1 MSEVLLNINGWITM
15 KKCKGGYTLI
25 EVIAVLAIVLL
36 LGGIT
41 ITLSYETIGNYFI
54 NVEKCY
60 SEDKFDNALLNIDAI
75 CNSNGI
81 ISIEENKIFTDKVN
95 KDIKSNNIV
104 ITFKDTK
111 ENIKIKIIY
120 LQNEKL
126 MLRTLNYDGGI
137 LSVGNNTILDK
148 VDDFKVKRK
157 KNLIYYYIENKENKV
172 RGRCI

>member
-1 MSEVLLNINGWITM
+1 M
-15 KKCKGGYTLI
+15 KKRKGGYTLI
-25 EVIAVLAIVLL
+25 EVIAVLAILLL

-60 SEDKFDNALLNIDAI
+60 SEDKFDNALLNIDSI

-81 ISIEENKIFTDKVN
+81 ISIEENKLFVDKLN

-104 ITFKDTK
+104 ITFKDIK

>member
-1 MSEVLLNINGWITM
+1 M
-15 KKCKGGYTLI
+15 KKRKGGYTLI

-41 ITLSYETIGNYFI
+41 IILSYETIGNYFI

-95 KDIKSNNIV
+95 KDVKSNNIV
-104 ITFKDTK
+104 ITFKDIK

>member
-1 MSEVLLNINGWITM
+1 MRKRKV
-15 KKCKGGYTLI
+15 GYTLI
-25 EVIAVLAIVLL
+25 EVIVVLTIVLL

-54 NVEKCY
+54 NVDRCY
-60 SEDKFDNALLNIDAI
+60 SEDKFDNALLNIDTL

-81 ISIEENKIFTDKVN
+81 ISIEENKVFIDKIT

-104 ITFKDTK
+104 ITFKDIN

-120 LQNEKL
+120 LQNESL
-126 MLRTLNYDGGI
+126 MVRTLNYDGRVLTI
-137 LSVGNNTILDK
+137 GNNIILDK
-148 VDDFKVKRK
+148 VNNFQVKRK
-157 KNLIYYYIENKENKV
+157 RNLIYYYIENKENKI

>member
-1 MSEVLLNINGWITM
+1 M
-15 KKCKGGYTLI
+15 KKRKGGYTLI

-41 ITLSYETIGNYFI
+41 IILSYETIGNYFI

-95 KDIKSNNIV
+95 KD
-104 ITFKDTK
+104 
-111 ENIKIKIIY
+111 
-120 LQNEKL
+120 
-126 MLRTLNYDGGI
+126 
-137 LSVGNNTILDK
+137 
-148 VDDFKVKRK
+148 VK
-157 KNLIYYYIENKENKV
+157 
-172 RGRCI
+172 

>member
-1 MSEVLLNINGWITM
+1 M
-15 KKCKGGYTLI
+15 KKRKGGYTLI
-25 EVIAVLAIVLL
+25 EVIAVLAILLL

-60 SEDKFDNALLNIDAI
+60 SEDKFDNALLNIDSI

-81 ISIEENKIFTDKVN
+81 ISIEENKLFVDKLN

-104 ITFKDTK
+104 ITFKDIK

-126 MLRTLNYDGGI
+126 VLRTLNYDGGI

-172 RGRCI
+172 RGRCIWRKNKE

>member
-1 MSEVLLNINGWITM
+1 MR
-15 KKCKGGYTLI
+15 KRKGGYTLI
-25 EVIAVLAIVLL
+25 EVIVVLAIVLL

-54 NVEKCY
+54 NIDRCY
-60 SEDKFDNALLNIDAI
+60 SEDKFDNALLNIDVL

-81 ISIEENKIFTDKVN
+81 ISIEENKVFIDKIT

-104 ITFKDTK
+104 ITFKDIK
-111 ENIKIKIIY
+111 ENINIKIIY

-126 MLRTLNYDGGI
+126 MVRTLNYDGGI
-137 LSVGNNTILDK
+137 LTVGNNIILDK
-148 VDDFKVKRK
+148 VDDFQVKRK
-157 KNLIYYYIENKENKV
+157 KNLIYYYIENKENKT

>member
-1 MSEVLLNINGWITM
+1 M
-15 KKCKGGYTLI
+15 KKRKGGYTLI
-25 EVIAVLAIVLL
+25 EVIAVLAILLL

-95 KDIKSNNIV
+95 KDVKSNNIV
-104 ITFKDTK
+104 ITFKDIK

>member
-1 MSEVLLNINGWITM
+1 M

-104 ITFKDTK
+104 ITFKDIK

>member
-1 MSEVLLNINGWITM
+1 MG
-15 KKCKGGYTLI
+15 KCKDGYTLI
-25 EVIAVLAIVLL
+25 EVIVVLAIVLL
-36 LGGIT
+36 LGGVT

-54 NVEKCY
+54 NVDRCY
-60 SEDKFDNALLNIDAI
+60 SEDKFDNALLNIDTI

-81 ISIEENKIFTDKVN
+81 ISIEENKVFTDKLT

-104 ITFKDTK
+104 VTFKDIN

-126 MLRTLNYDGGI
+126 MVRTLNYDGDI
-137 LSVGNNTILDK
+137 LSVGDNTLLDK
-148 VDDFKVKRK
+148 VNNFQVKRK
-157 KNLIYYYIENKENKV
+157 KNLIYYYIENKEAKL

>member
-1 MSEVLLNINGWITM
+1 M
-15 KKCKGGYTLI
+15 
-25 EVIAVLAIVLL
+25 
-36 LGGIT
+36 
-41 ITLSYETIGNYFI
+41 
-54 NVEKCY
+54 
-60 SEDKFDNALLNIDAI
+60 
-75 CNSNGI
+75 
-81 ISIEENKIFTDKVN
+81 
-95 KDIKSNNIV
+95 SNNIV
-104 ITFKDTK
+104 ITFKDIK

>member
-1 MSEVLLNINGWITM
+1 M

-25 EVIAVLAIVLL
+25 EVIAVLAILLL

-60 SEDKFDNALLNIDAI
+60 SEDKFDNALLNIDSI

-81 ISIEENKIFTDKVN
+81 ISIEENKLFVDKLN

-104 ITFKDTK
+104 ITFKDIK

>member
-1 MSEVLLNINGWITM
+1 MR
-15 KKCKGGYTLI
+15 KRKGGYTLI
-25 EVIAVLAIVLL
+25 EVIVVIAIVLL

-54 NVEKCY
+54 NVDKCY
-60 SEDKFDNALLNIDAI
+60 SEDSFDNALLNIDTL

-81 ISIEENKIFTDKVN
+81 ISIEENKVFTDKSN

-104 ITFKDTK
+104 ITFKDIDK
-111 ENIKIKIIY
+111 NIKIKIIY

-126 MLRTLNYDGGI
+126 MLRTLNYTGGI
-137 LSVGNNTILDK
+137 LSVGNNTLLNE
-148 VDDFKVKRK
+148 VSSFNVKRK
-157 KNLIYYYIENKENKV
+157 KNLIYYYIENKENKL